1 MPGGN
6 KNIKPTDNTNGFQK
20 NPQNINRKGRP
31 RKLVGTV
38 NIELENKGVKE
49 VSKEEIK
56 SCYLRLINL
65 EIDELQEMIEDKNQ
79 PVLIRVVGKNILSG
93 KGFDIIDKILDRSIG
108 KSEQQTDI
116 TTNGESL
123 NKVEVSKE
131 QIDKLIDKL

>member
-38 NIELENKGVKE
+38 NIELEKKGVKE

-65 EIDELQEMIEDKNQ
+65 EIDELQEMIENKEQ

-108 KSEQQTDI
+108 KSEQKTDI
-116 TTNGESL
+116 TTKGESV
-123 NKVEVSKE
+123 NNIEISTD